1 MLLLQGLLLD
11 LEPDDLAV
19 DGIELFRL
27 GIDLHLQPRRGLIDQ
42 VDRLVGQ
49 EPVAD
54 VAVRERRRRD
64 QRAVG
69 DAHAVMRL
77 VFVLEAAQDRD
88 RVLDARLLDKD
99 RLEAPGERGVLLDVL
114 LVFVERGGADA
125 MQLAARERG
134 LKEVRGVHG
143 AVGLA
148 GANERVHLV
157 DEEDV
162 GAGRSGDLLQHGLEP
177 LLEFAAIFGAGDERA
192 EIERQ
197 ELLVVEAFRHVA
209 VDDAQSEALDDRGLA
224 DARLADQHRIVL
236 GPAREDLD
244 GAADLLIAADDRIEL
259 AVARGLGEV
268 ARVFLQRIIGVFRG
282 GRIGGAALAQRF
294 DCGIEV
300 LRRDAGIGED
310 FSGFAAAL
318 ERKREQQAFDGD
330 EAVAGLLARF
340 LRGLEHARQRRIE
353 IDLAGAGAGYF
364 RALGQRRLDG
374 GQRLARIAAGAVDEP
389 RGEPFRIVEQ
399 HLEQVLGRKLLV
411 SLAQR
416 ERLGRLDETAAAL
429 GVFLEIHVASL
440 GLFRTP

>member
-54 VAVRERRRRD
+54 IAVRERRRRD

-77 VFVLEAAQDRD
+77 VFILEAAQDRD
-88 RVLDARLLDKD
+88 RVLDARLLDED
-99 RLEAPGERGVLLDVL
+99 RLEAPGERSVFLDVL

-125 MQLAARERG
+125 MQLAAGERG
-134 LKEVRGVHG
+134 LKQVRGVHG

-148 GANERVHLV
+148 GADERVHLV

-162 GAGRSGDLLQHGLEP
+162 GAGRAGDLLQHGLEP

-197 ELLVVEAFRHVA
+197 ELLVVEAFRHVTI
-209 VDDAQSEALDDRGLA
+209 DDAQSETLDDRGLA

-236 GPAREDLD
+236 GPPRQHLD

-259 AVARGLGEV
+259 AVARRLGEI
-268 ARVFLQRIIGVFRG
+268 AGVFLQRIIGVFRG
-282 GRIGGAALAQRF
+282 G
-294 DCGIEV
+294 
-300 LRRDAGIGED
+300 
-310 FSGFAAAL
+310 
-318 ERKREQQAFDGD
+318 
-330 EAVAGLLARF
+330 
-340 LRGLEHARQRRIE
+340 
-353 IDLAGAGAGYF
+353 
-364 RALGQRRLDG
+364 
-374 GQRLARIAAGAVDEP
+374 
-389 RGEPFRIVEQ
+389 
-399 HLEQVLGRKLLV
+399 
-411 SLAQR
+411 
-416 ERLGRLDETAAAL
+416 
-429 GVFLEIHVASL
+429 
-440 GLFRTP
+440 